1 MTAALPPA
9 GWYPDPSGARG
20 QRYFDGAEWTPHY
33 ASTLSLDQRSE
44 ILEEAI
50 SNHYPWAR
58 VESRTPTQAVLFLGG
73 GVSGWAHAM
82 CALLTVVTCG
92 LFGII
97 WLVVAATSPERR
109 AYVAVDSYG
118 NVTFN

>member
-9 GWYPDPSGARG
+9 GWYPDPSGARV
-20 QRYFDGAEWTPHY
+20 QRDLDGSAWRPHY

-50 SNHYPWAR
+50 TSHYPWAR

-73 GVSGWAHAM
+73 GVSGAAHVVL
-82 CALLTVVTCG
+82 ALITIVTCG

-97 WLVVAATSPERR
+97 WLVIAATSPERR
-109 AYVAVDSYG
+109 AYIAVDSYG

>member
-9 GWYPDPSGARG
+9 GWYADPSGARG
-20 QRYFDGAEWTPHY
+20 QRYFDGSEWTSHY
-33 ASTLSLDQRSE
+33 ASTLSPHQRAE
-44 ILEEAI
+44 ILDEAI
-50 SNHYPWAR
+50 ATHYPWAR
-58 VESRTPTQAVLFLGG
+58 VDSRTDTQAVLFLGG
-73 GVSGWAHAM
+73 GVPGAIHVIL
-82 CALLTVVTCG
+82 ALITIVTCG

-97 WLVVAATSPERR
+97 WLVIAATSPERR